1 MSNEANNDKIG
12 VFIQEA
18 NRMGI
23 EILPPDVNKSMLKFT
38 PEKMPSGKLAVR
50 YGLAAIKNV
59 GEGLC
64 RFFWKKERRMGNFP
78 VWRTFVTGWI
88 PNLSTKDSGI
98 LIRAGALDW
107 TLEPRC
113 VLFERVDLALSGASQ
128 VHKDKAL
135 GQGSLFDM
143 TFEAPRVKDEP
154 AVPEWS
160 KEQRMGDE
168 KDLLGAYF
176 CGHPWTPCAVSLM
189 RKNIPA

>member
-1 MSNEANNDKIG
+1 MEDIC
-12 VFIQEA
+12 
-18 NRMGI
+18 NR
-23 EILPPDVNKSMLKFT
+23 LDSKSVNKKILES
-38 PEKMPSGKLAVR
+38 
-50 YGLAAIKNV
+50 
-59 GEGLC
+59 
-64 RFFWKKERRMGNFP
+64 
-78 VWRTFVTGWI
+78 
-88 PNLSTKDSGI
+88 

-154 AVPEWS
+154 AVRSGPRSSVWEMKRICWA
-160 KEQRMGDE
+160 
-168 KDLLGAYF
+168 LIFAAI
-176 CGHPWTPCAVSLM
+176 PWTPCAVSLM

>member
-59 GEGLC
+59 GEGAMQILLE
-64 RFFWKKERRMGNFP
+64 EREKNGEFP

-98 LIRAGALDW
+98 PDSCGSAGLDAGA
-107 TLEPRC
+107 
-113 VLFERVDLALSGASQ
+113 ALCSVRTCGP
-128 VHKDKAL
+128 
-135 GQGSLFDM
+135 G
-143 TFEAPRVKDEP
+143 P
-154 AVPEWS
+154 
-160 KEQRMGDE
+160 QRSFPG
-168 KDLLGAYF
+168 
-176 CGHPWTPCAVSLM
+176 T
-189 RKNIPA
+189 

>member
-1 MSNEANNDKIG
+1 MEDIC
-12 VFIQEA
+12 
-18 NRMGI
+18 NR
-23 EILPPDVNKSMLKFT
+23 LDSKSVNKKILES
-38 PEKMPSGKLAVR
+38 
-50 YGLAAIKNV
+50 
-59 GEGLC
+59 
-64 RFFWKKERRMGNFP
+64 
-78 VWRTFVTGWI
+78 
-88 PNLSTKDSGI
+88 

-176 CGHPWTPCAVSLM
+176 AAIPWTPCAVSLM